1 MDFHL
6 HRLYIVHMKRVTA
19 SEARRHWFRLLDQV
33 LEGEVVAI
41 VRKGARIIIRREQ
54 ASPAEAGPRDY
65 SGIIRVPDV
74 DGADRWGWE
83 WEGEDVSFQQDER
96 P

>member
-1 MDFHL
+1 MDFPL
-6 HRLYIVHMKRVTA
+6 CVMYIVHMKRVTA

-41 VRKGARIIIRREQ
+41 VRRGARIVIRREP
-54 ASPAEAGPRDY
+54 ASDAEAGPPDY
-65 SGIIRVPDV
+65 SGIIRVPDA

-83 WEGEDVSFQQDER
+83 WEGEDVSFRQDDG

>member
-1 MDFHL
+1 M
-6 HRLYIVHMKRVTA
+6 YIVRMKRVTA

-41 VRKGARIIIRREQ
+41 VRRGARIIIRREP
-54 ASPAEAGPRDY
+54 ASDAEAEPPDY
-65 SGIIRVPDV
+65 SGIIRVPDI
-74 DGADRWGWE
+74 DHADRWNWE
-83 WEGEDVSFQQDER
+83 WEGEDVVFQQEDR